1 MQPMIRIKD
10 LTMRIPGGPKV
21 LNGIDFEAYPGDFIA
36 IKGSSGSGKSMF
48 LKCLSL
54 QEKWTKGKFQ
64 FEGVDVFNSSWKG
77 RMKVKREIAYL
88 EEKPFLYPNKTGL
101 KNVIIG
107 SVSQTP
113 AWRRWTGMMRS
124 DDYMGA
130 MDMIEKRGLIDKAH
144 QKAGTLSGGERQRMA
159 IARALVHGA
168 KVIAVDEPVTGLDPH
183 SAEDVLKELK
193 TLCEQGVIVV
203 AVMHQGDWAERFA
216 DRIVGLKKGEIVLDI
231 RGRRLTEREK
241 RLLEE

>member
-1 MQPMIRIKD
+1 MIRIKG
-10 LTMRIPGGPKV
+10 LTKRIPGGPKV
-21 LNGIDFEAYPGDFIA
+21 LDDISFEAYPGDFIA
-36 IKGSSGSGKSMF
+36 IKGDSGSGKSML
-48 LKCLSL
+48 LKCLAL
-54 QEKWTKGKFQ
+54 QEKWTSGTYQ
-64 FEGVDVFNSSWKG
+64 FEGKDVFKEGLKG
-77 RMKVKREIAYL
+77 RFKLKQQVAYI
-88 EEKPFLYPNKTGL
+88 EEKPFLFPNKSGL

-144 QKAGTLSGGERQRMA
+144 QKASTLSGGEKQRMA
-159 IARALVHGA
+159 VARALVHGA
-168 KVIAVDEPVTGLDPH
+168 KVIAADEPVAGLDPH
-183 SAEDVLKELK
+183 TADQVLSDLK
-193 TLCEQGVIVV
+193 ALCKEQGVIVI

-216 DRIVGLKKGEIVLDI
+216 DRILGLNKGKLVLDV

-241 RLLEE
+241 SLL

>member
-1 MQPMIRIKD
+1 MIRIKG
-10 LTMRIPGGPKV
+10 LTKRIPGGPKV
-21 LNGIDFEAYPGDFIA
+21 LDDISFEAYPGDFIA
-36 IKGSSGSGKSMF
+36 IKGDSGSGKSML
-48 LKCLSL
+48 LKCLAL
-54 QEKWTKGKFQ
+54 QEKWTSGTYQ
-64 FEGVDVFNSSWKG
+64 FEGKDVLKEGLKG
-77 RMKVKREIAYL
+77 RFKVKQEVAYI
-88 EEKPFLYPNKTGL
+88 EEKPFLFPNKSGL

-144 QKAGTLSGGERQRMA
+144 QKASTLSGGEKQRMA

-168 KVIAVDEPVTGLDPH
+168 KVIAADEPVAGLDPH
-183 SAEDVLKELK
+183 TADQVLSDLK
-193 TLCEQGVIVV
+193 ALCKEQGVIVI

-216 DRIVGLKKGEIVLDI
+216 DRILGLNKGKLVLDV

-241 RLLEE
+241 SLL